1 MSMPDCC
8 ACDAYDDPPPSAGNS
23 LVSGISACNPFV
35 HATMAYLLMYATQS
49 PVELCLRFLRTEIQ
63 PAAVPVSLMVYWAA
77 ATLLSEHLRSRSTL
91 DLGLTAPFDDNLK
104 AVASSERRLYSQ

>member
-1 MSMPDCC
+1 MSIPDCC
-8 ACDAYDDPPPSAGNS
+8 ACDAYDDPPPNAGNS
-23 LVSGISACNPFV
+23 LVSSISAWNPFA

-49 PVELCLRFLRTEIQ
+49 LVELCLRFLQKGTR
-63 PAAVPVSLMVYWAA
+63 PAAVPVSPMVYWAA
-77 ATLLSEHLRSRSTL
+77 ATLLSEHPRSRSTL